1 MTICCKGRL
10 IDLSIPK
17 IMGILNCTP
26 DSFYDGGQYT
36 IPDLAFRQAETLL
49 EEGADFIDIG
59 GYSSRPG
66 ALDISESEE
75 ADRVLPVI
83 EKLVKIRPEVLISI
97 DTFRSQVARQALEAG
112 AAMVNDIS
120 GGLRDPGMLPLIA
133 DKNVPCILMHMKGT
147 PQNMARQTEY
157 DNLLIDLRYY
167 FSERLSEARALGI
180 TDCIIDPGFG
190 FAKTREQN
198 FVLLRE
204 LRAFEILEVPIL
216 AGISRKSM
224 IYKTLDITAGQALNG
239 TTALHMIALQNGAN
253 ILRVHDVK
261 EAVQCVRLHQQLH
274 AG

>member
-1 MTICCKGRL
+1 
-10 IDLSIPK
+10 
-17 IMGILNCTP
+17 MGILNCTP
-26 DSFYDGGQYT
+26 DSFYDGGQYN
-36 IPDLAFRQAETLL
+36 IPEQAYRQAEAML

-83 EKLVKIRPEVLISI
+83 EKLVQARPEVLISI
-97 DTFRSQVARQALEAG
+97 DTYRSQVARQALEAG

-120 GGLRDPGMLPLIA
+120 GGLRDSGMLPLIA
-133 DKNVPCILMHMKGT
+133 DKNVPFILMHMKGT
-147 PQNMARQTEY
+147 PQNMARQTQY

-167 FSERLSEARALGI
+167 FSERLSEARAHGI
-180 TDCIIDPGFG
+180 SDCIIDPGFG

-198 FVLLRE
+198 FVLLRK

-224 IYKTLDITAGQALNG
+224 IYKTLDISAGQALNG